1 MYNLHYINKKKSTKG
16 VKMEENVKIE
26 AQEQGVKEAP
36 DTQVVEKE
44 NNVPISRLNEV
55 IKERNELRQSITS
68 FEKEQEKARAEKLE
82 KDGEYQTL
90 LAEERQR
97 AKELEEKFNSTN
109 ETLTRYISDEKN
121 RLLEKLPED
130 KRERY
135 IDIDVSTLR
144 NVVEDFSDVQKAN
157 LKQAE
162 SGLQRKNLPENPFK
176 EMEHVDR
183 KKNWSDVL
191 NSYKK

>member
-1 MYNLHYINKKKSTKG
+1 
-16 VKMEENVKIE
+16 MEENVKIE

-44 NNVPISRLNEV
+44 NSVPISRLNEV

-68 FEKEQEKARAEKLE
+68 FEQEQEKARAEKLE

>member
-1 MYNLHYINKKKSTKG
+1 
-16 VKMEENVKIE
+16 
-26 AQEQGVKEAP
+26 
-36 DTQVVEKE
+36 
-44 NNVPISRLNEV
+44 
-55 IKERNELRQSITS
+55 
-68 FEKEQEKARAEKLE
+68 
-82 KDGEYQTL
+82 
-90 LAEERQR
+90 
-97 AKELEEKFNSTN
+97 
-109 ETLTRYISDEKN
+109 
-121 RLLEKLPED
+121 LPED

-183 KKNWSDVL
+183 KKNWSDVI

>member
-1 MYNLHYINKKKSTKG
+1 
-16 VKMEENVKIE
+16 MEENVKME

-36 DTQVVEKE
+36 DNQVVEKE

-55 IKERNELRQSITS
+55 IKERNELRESIAA
-68 FEKEQEKARAEKLE
+68 FEKEQEKVRAEKLE

-97 AKELEEKFNSTN
+97 VKDLEERYNSTN
-109 ETLTRYISDEKN
+109 ETLTRYVSDEKN

-144 NVVEDFSDVQKAN
+144 NVVEDFTDVQKPN

-176 EMEHVDR
+176 EMEHADR